1 MKKFSIIMLFM
12 LLSITAFATTV
23 KTDVVVDTVRCN
35 YECIDKIVS
44 EQTKSGKIKYFAVY
58 NDTKN
63 DISELIPVSEQV
75 LMYIKTCKD
84 NKIKPSLA
92 IKLRNGVI
100 SGLIRYKMRYG
111 VKKGKKG

>member
-1 MKKFSIIMLFM
+1 MLFTM
-12 LLSITAFATTV
+12 LCIATFATTI
-23 KTDVVVDTVRCN
+23 KNDVVVDTVRCN

-44 EQTKSGKIKYFAVY
+44 EPTKSGKVKYFAVY

-63 DISELIPVSEQV
+63 DISELIPVSESV

-100 SGLIRYKMRYG
+100 SGLIRYKMCYG